1 MQKITSTDFVRNARS
16 VLDALPAE
24 GEIIIERHGVEVA
37 RLSSIRAPM
46 TVEQVFALHAGKNA
60 PADDTWYEDCRRLD
74 DEPRD
79 PWAAAESATSTKPS
93 AKP

>member
-16 VLDALPAE
+16 VLDSLPAE
-24 GEIIIERHGVEVA
+24 GEIIIERHGVRVA

-46 TVEQVFALHAGKNA
+46 TVEQAFALHAGNNA
-60 PADDTWYEDCRRLD
+60 ESDDSWYEDCRRMD

-79 PWAAAESATSTKPS
+79 PWATL
-93 AKP
+93 